1 MLRVRLM
8 SSGLLVLTLAAEE
21 FDDLTEKGG
30 NSDAQLSLPTDLSL
44 VLLTYAVPEA
54 DCLRKLSDAI
64 ATDDEKAVETFLQ
77 KPYDP
82 NSAVMDVACLSVAA
96 YHGSLKSAKLL
107 FEARAHVA
115 GGERAG
121 MSPLHA
127 TCHRGHSDFAR
138 WLLESKADVAETFT
152 DGRLT
157 TAALHLAC
165 ARGHLEL
172 LEVLVEGGADVNQLP
187 PGQGSLRPMMIACAG
202 GQLEAIRFL
211 LKYRANI
218 DCTSADAR
226 NEVSVVQLLV
236 EAGADKEKATI
247 SDLSPLV
254 EVVRSLVGAG
264 ADIARRWRGQDGMSH
279 LHVAC
284 SSGHLEVARVL
295 VQGRADLATT
305 ASGSTPIQLAEAYG
319 KQDCAWFEA

>member
-1 MLRVRLM
+1 M
-8 SSGLLVLTLAAEE
+8 
-21 FDDLTEKGG
+21 
-30 NSDAQLSLPTDLSL
+30 
-44 VLLTYAVPEA
+44 LLTYAVPEA

-187 PGQGSLRPMMIACAG
+187 PGQGSLTLSAPLYSGTRKLIS
-202 GQLEAIRFL
+202 RFHA
-211 LKYRANI
+211 LKPKTYA
-218 DCTSADAR
+218 
-226 NEVSVVQLLV
+226 
-236 EAGADKEKATI
+236 
-247 SDLSPLV
+247 LSPHFYTSGFLG
-254 EVVRSLVGAG
+254 RHG
-264 ADIARRWRGQDGMSH
+264 SH
-279 LHVAC
+279 
-284 SSGHLEVARVL
+284 SSFCYN
-295 VQGRADLATT
+295 Q
-305 ASGSTPIQLAEAYG
+305 TPKGLLLR
-319 KQDCAWFEA
+319 